1 MTKPNKV
8 SGFITDGNSVSAA
21 EVKCRL
27 TTGKKEVISFE
38 ANGIMI
44 GANYEEVE
52 KVIEKIRRK
61 KHGAKEHGH
70 RNHNTR
76 KI

>member
-1 MTKPNKV
+1 MTNKV
-8 SGFITDGNSVSAA
+8 NGFITDGDRVTAA

-27 TTGKKEVISFE
+27 TTGKTEVLSFE
-38 ANGIMI
+38 VNGIMI

-52 KVIEKIRRK
+52 RVIEKIRRK
-61 KHGAKEHGH
+61 KRGAKEHGY
-70 RNHNTR
+70 RNNNTR